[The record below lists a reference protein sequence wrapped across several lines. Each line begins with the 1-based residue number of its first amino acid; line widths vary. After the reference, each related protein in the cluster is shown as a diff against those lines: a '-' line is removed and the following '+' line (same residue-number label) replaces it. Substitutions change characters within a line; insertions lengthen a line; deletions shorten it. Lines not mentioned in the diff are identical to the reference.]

1 MRRRYNQFSHANN
14 ARYDSRLIALRSRH
28 GWLGY
33 GLYWALMELL
43 NAADEA
49 IIVADYCAL
58 SYELRADEGTLQ
70 SVIEDFDLF
79 DFTESAAGDTLFS
92 SNTLSEERA
101 EARRI
106 SEIRAAAGRR
116 GGAQRGNDNAARPD
130 QKQANAKQMLSKCE
144 ANAKQMLSKCEA
156 NAKQMLI
163 KNEQMLVSSASD
175 SISSDCEDTEVNNI
189 DNATKP
195 DQKQANAKQML
206 SKNEQMLVSS
216 VSDSIS
222 DDYKDTEVNNI
233 DNGAKNVGAKNIYPT
248 SLHDNII
255 QVNNQEE
262 KEKTEKKEIYK
273 ERKEQ
278 REKVVVEKAPR
289 FCPPTVDEVKAYIL
303 EKNYT
308 VDAESFC
315 DFYESKAWF
324 VGKTKMRSWKAAV
337 RTWQRR
343 ANRGAARTMAAR
355 SVTALDTSAAH
366 YSETF

>member
-1 MRRRYNQFSHANN
+1 MGRKYNQFSHANN

-43 NAADEA
+43 NAADET

-58 SYELRADEGTLQ
+58 SYELRADEATLQ

-144 ANAKQMLSKCEA
+144 ANAKQMLSK
-156 NAKQMLI
+156 
-163 KNEQMLVSSASD
+163 
-175 SISSDCEDTEVNNI
+175 
-189 DNATKP
+189 
-195 DQKQANAKQML
+195 
-206 SKNEQMLVSS
+206 NEQMLVSS

-222 DDYKDTEVNNI
+222 GDYKDTEVNNI
-233 DNGAKNVGAKNIYPT
+233 DKNSKNVGAKNIYPT

-255 QVNNQEE
+255 QVNNQN
-262 KEKTEKKEIYK
+262 KEEKKEIYK

-289 FCPPTVDEVKAYIL
+289 FCPPTVDEVKAYCL

-315 DFYESKAWF
+315 DFYESKGWF
-324 VGKTKMRSWKAAV
+324 VGKNKMKSWQAAV

-343 ANRGAARTMAAR
+343 PNHVAPKTMAAR

>member
-1 MRRRYNQFSHANN
+1 MRRKYNQFSHANN

-70 SVIEDFDLF
+70 SIIEDFELF
-79 DFTESAAGDTLFS
+79 DFTKSAAGDTLFS

-116 GGAQRGNDNAARPD
+116 GGAQRGNDNATKPE
-130 QKQANAKQMLSKCE
+130 QKQANVKQMLSKCQ
-144 ANAKQMLSKCEA
+144 ANVKQMLS
-156 NAKQMLI
+156 
-163 KNEQMLVSSASD
+163 KNEQMLVSSASG
-175 SISSDCEDTEVNNI
+175 SISSDYKDTEVNNI
-189 DNATKP
+189 DNAAKNK
-195 DQKQANAKQML
+195 QKRANAKQML
-206 SKNEQMLVSS
+206 SKNEQMLVSL

-222 DDYKDTEVNNI
+222 EDCENVAVNNI
-233 DNGAKNVGAKNIYPT
+233 DKNTENVGAKNIYPT

-255 QVNNQEE
+255 QVNNQDK

-273 ERKEQ
+273 ERKEKT
-278 REKVVVEKAPR
+278 EKVVVEKAPR
-289 FCPPTVDEVKAYIL
+289 FCPPTVDEVKAYCL

-308 VDAESFC
+308 VDAENFC
-315 DFYESKAWF
+315 DFYESKGWF
-324 VGKTKMRSWKAAV
+324 VGKNKMKSWQAAV

-343 ANRGAARTMAAR
+343 PNHGAPRTMAAR

>member
-1 MRRRYNQFSHANN
+1 MRRKYNQFSHANN

-70 SVIEDFDLF
+70 SIIEDFELF
-79 DFTESAAGDTLFS
+79 DFTKSAAGDTLFS

-116 GGAQRGNDNAARPD
+116 GGAQRGNDNATKPE
-130 QKQANAKQMLSKCE
+130 QKQANAKQMLSKCR
-144 ANAKQMLSKCEA
+144 ANAKQMLSK
-156 NAKQMLI
+156 
-163 KNEQMLVSSASD
+163 NEQMLVFSASD

-189 DNATKP
+189 D
-195 DQKQANAKQML
+195 
-206 SKNEQMLVSS
+206 KN
-216 VSDSIS
+216 
-222 DDYKDTEVNNI
+222 TE
-233 DNGAKNVGAKNIYPT
+233 NVGAKNIYPT

-255 QVNNQEE
+255 QVNNQDE
-262 KEKTEKKEIYK
+262 KEKEEKKEIYK

-289 FCPPTVDEVKAYIL
+289 FCPPTVDEVKAYCL

-315 DFYESKAWF
+315 DFYESKGWF
-324 VGKTKMRSWKAAV
+324 VGKNKMKSWQAAV

-343 ANRGAARTMAAR
+343 PNHGAPRTMAAR

>member
-1 MRRRYNQFSHANN
+1 MRRKYNQFSHANN

-33 GLYWALMELL
+33 GLYWGLMELL

-58 SYELRADEGTLQ
+58 SYELRADEATLQ

-144 ANAKQMLSKCEA
+144 ANAKQMLSK
-156 NAKQMLI
+156 
-163 KNEQMLVSSASD
+163 NEQMLVSSVSD
-175 SISSDCEDTEVNNI
+175 SISVDYKNAEVNNI
-189 DNATKP
+189 DNAARP

-216 VSDSIS
+216 ASDSIS
-222 DDYKDTEVNNI
+222 SDCEDAEVNNI
-233 DNGAKNVGAKNIYPT
+233 DNATKNVGAKNIYPT

-255 QVNNQEE
+255 QVNNQEKKE
-262 KEKTEKKEIYK
+262 KEEKKEIYK

-289 FCPPTVDEVKAYIL
+289 FCPPTVDEVKAYCL

-315 DFYESKAWF
+315 DFYESKGWF
-324 VGKTKMRSWKAAV
+324 VGKNKMKSWQAAV

-343 ANRGAARTMAAR
+343 PNHGAPRTMAAR
-355 SVTALDTSAAH
+355 SVTALDTSNVN

>member
-1 MRRRYNQFSHANN
+1 MRRKYNQFSHANN

-33 GLYWALMELL
+33 GLYWALLELL

-49 IIVADYCAL
+49 ALAVDYCAL
-58 SYELRADEGTLQ
+58 SYELRVDEATLQ

-79 DFTESAAGDTLFS
+79 DFTKSATGETLFS
-92 SNTLSEERA
+92 SNTLSEQRA
-101 EARRI
+101 EASRI

-116 GGAQRGNDNAARPD
+116 GGT
-130 QKQANAKQMLSKCE
+130 QKQANAKQMLSKCQ
-144 ANAKQMLSKCEA
+144 ANAKQMPSKC
-156 NAKQMLI
+156 
-163 KNEQMLVSSASD
+163 
-175 SISSDCEDTEVNNI
+175 
-189 DNATKP
+189 
-195 DQKQANAKQML
+195 QANAKQML
-206 SKNEQMLVSS
+206 VSS
-216 VSDSIS
+216 VNDSIS
-222 DDYKDTEVNNI
+222 SNYKDAEVNNI
-233 DNGAKNVGAKNIYPT
+233 DKKAENIENSAKNQNYPT
-248 SLHDNII
+248 TLH
-255 QVNNQEE
+255 VNVNQANLRVE
-262 KEKTEKKEIYK
+262 KEKKEKKEIDK

-278 REKVVVEKAPR
+278 REKLVVEKAPR

-315 DFYESKAWF
+315 DFYESKGWF
-324 VGKTKMRSWKAAV
+324 VGKNKMKSWKAAV

-343 ANRGAARTMAAR
+343 PNHGAARTMAAR